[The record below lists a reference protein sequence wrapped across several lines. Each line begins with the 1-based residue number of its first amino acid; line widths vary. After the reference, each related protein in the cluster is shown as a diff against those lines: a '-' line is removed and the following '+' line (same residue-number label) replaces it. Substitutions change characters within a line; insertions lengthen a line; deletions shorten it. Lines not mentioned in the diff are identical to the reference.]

1 MLKYVGLQQHRF
13 DTSRPNSLIYFLLPV
28 LMILPS
34 TENHIAVIIAYRG
47 SDRHLLDSFLDLKLW
62 FSDITIVGLDC
73 AAISE
78 EIKVQGGDWIESE
91 SPNICE
97 LWERGMQSKSSSWYL
112 LLEGREYLSTILKE
126 SIVETSSS
134 APLRRVWFPIEREIF
149 LLKQRLK
156 YSLEW
161 THDPK
166 SGLLFVGTDKSV
178 QIDPLPFS
186 EEGFLKGKS
195 TYFAEGTVADV
206 ITNTMHRAERAADQ
220 LYRINPG
227 LGPLTLVS
235 RALIASLSN
244 FFRNWILRKGM
255 REGFEGLVFSVLDL
269 VAVVLGHLRY
279 YEKYIRSGRQIR
291 DRLDSIKKILVI
303 KLRGLGDAVIATSV
317 IRNIN
322 KLMPGASISV
332 LTFNFCKP
340 LFENNPHLEAVYGL
354 SGEPDKGELS
364 RLAGQLSRKNFDLI
378 LNLHA
383 RNLSSRLARKIKAR
397 WRINRSY
404 FIREKYSD
412 VMVGSDHALDKTS
425 IERDLDC
432 LRAIGLDP
440 IEKSPELFVTE
451 DEVAWAKKYLN
462 ELGVDSSRKL
472 IVIHPAVTQPYR
484 HWGLDRFI
492 MLSRQLIE
500 DYGHQVMGIFSS
512 KEQTIADFFTERVKE
527 ALVYV
532 GPIRPSMALI
542 NEADLMIDNS
552 SGPAQI
558 SAALKIPTLVLV
570 GPDYSNTYHDK
581 DLYKANN
588 YVFFRDVP
596 CRDLFFTR
604 CLTPM
609 NCEKLICLEHPVDKV
624 VKKSLEL
631 LRT

>member
-78 EIKVQGGDWIESE
+78 EIKVQGGGWIESE

-112 LLEGREYLSTILKE
+112 LLEGREYLSTVLKE

-166 SGLLFVGTDKSV
+166 SGLLFVGTDKSI
-178 QIDPLPFS
+178 QIDSLPFS

-206 ITNTMHRAERAADQ
+206 ITNTRHRAERAADQ

-340 LFENNPHLEAVYGL
+340 LFENNPHLEKIYGL
-354 SGEPDKGELS
+354 SEKPDKRELS
-364 RLAGQLSRKNFDLI
+364 QLASQLSRENFDLI

-383 RNLSSRLARKIKAR
+383 RNLSSKLARKVKAR

-404 FIREKYSD
+404 FIREKFSD
-412 VMVGSDHALDKTS
+412 VIVGSDHALDKSS

-432 LRAIGLDP
+432 LRVIGLNP
-440 IEKSPELFVTE
+440 IEKSPELFITD
-451 DEVAWAKKYLN
+451 DETQRARQYLSG
-462 ELGVDSSRKL
+462 LGVDSSKKL

-492 MLSRQLIE
+492 MLSRQLSE

-512 KEQTIADFFTERVKE
+512 QEQSIANSFKEQIKE

-542 NEADLMIDNS
+542 NEADLMIDND
-552 SGPAQI
+552 SGPAHI

-570 GPDYSNTYHDK
+570 GPDYQNTYRDK
-581 DLYKANN
+581 SIYKENN

-596 CRDLFFTR
+596 CRDLFFSR
-604 CLTPM
+604 CLTPK
-609 NCEKLICLEHPVDKV
+609 NCEKLICLEHPVDEV

-631 LRT
+631 LRI

>member
-1 MLKYVGLQQHRF
+1 
-13 DTSRPNSLIYFLLPV
+13 
-28 LMILPS
+28 MILPS
-34 TENHIAVIIAYRG
+34 AENSISVIIAHRG
-47 SDRHLLDSFLDLKLW
+47 SDHHLQGAFLNLNLW
-62 FSDITIVGLDC
+62 FSDITLVGPGC
-73 AAISE
+73 ATILE
-78 EIKVQGGDWIESE
+78 EIKIRGGDWIESE
-91 SPNICE
+91 ASNIHE
-97 LWERGMQSKSSSWYL
+97 LWQKGIRSKNSSWYL
-112 LLEGREYLSTILKE
+112 LLEGREYLSTVLKE
-126 SIVETSSS
+126 SIVETSNS
-134 APLRRVWFPIEREIF
+134 APARQTWFQIEREIF

-156 YSLEW
+156 YPLEW
-161 THDPK
+161 THDPRP
-166 SGLLFVGTDKSV
+166 GLLFVGTDKSV
-178 QIDPLPFS
+178 QIDQLPFS
-186 EEGFLKGKS
+186 EEGLLKGKS
-195 TYFAEGTVADV
+195 TYFAESTVAEV
-206 ITNTMHRAERAADQ
+206 VTNTMHRAEQAADQ
-220 LYRINPG
+220 LYRTSPG
-227 LGPLTLVS
+227 LGPFALVS
-235 RALIASLSN
+235 RALTASLSN
-244 FFRNWILRKGM
+244 FFKNWILRKGV
-255 REGFEGLVFSVLDL
+255 REGFEGLVFSMLDL

-279 YEKYIRSGRQIR
+279 HEKYIRSGRQIK

-322 KLMPGASISV
+322 RLMPGVSISV

-364 RLAGQLSRKNFDLI
+364 RLASQLSRKNFDLI

-383 RNLSSRLARKIKAR
+383 RNLSLRLARKIKAR

-440 IEKSPELFVTE
+440 IEKSPELFVTA

-462 ELGVDSSRKL
+462 ELGVRSSKKL

-492 MLSRQLIE
+492 MLSKQLIE
-500 DYGHQVMGIFSS
+500 GYGHQVIGIFAS
-512 KEQTIADFFTERVKE
+512 KEQTIADCFSARVKE

-570 GPDYSNTYHDK
+570 GPDYQNTYHDK

-588 YVFFRDVP
+588 YVFFKDVP

-604 CLTPM
+604 CLTPK
-609 NCEKLICLEHPVDKV
+609 NCEKLICLEHPVDEV